1 MAMNPAGDHESARDR
16 EDDETSVRA
25 LPSLD
30 QKLMHIDLAA
40 ALEQLRHEEG
50 FESSGR
56 NAMTIVKYRDLR
68 IVLELMRPGAR
79 IDDPRPETGGAV
91 VVQVLSGRLRL
102 EAEGQTIDL
111 SAGRMV
117 ALDHIVPSQITALEE
132 SAFLIWVSWAERAVR
147 DKARS
152 TQL

>member
-1 MAMNPAGDHESARDR
+1 MATNPGGDHESARDR
-16 EDDETSVRA
+16 EDDDTSVRA

-30 QKLMHIDLAA
+30 EKLMHIDLAA
-40 ALEQLRHEEG
+40 ALEQLRHEAG

-111 SAGRMV
+111 SAGRLV
-117 ALDHIVPSQITALEE
+117 ALDHIVPSQLTALEE
-132 SAFLIWVSWAERAVR
+132 SAFLIWVSWAERA
-147 DKARS
+147 AREGAGS
-152 TQL
+152 APS

>member
-40 ALEQLRHEEG
+40 ALEQLRHEDG

-147 DKARS
+147 DEARS

>member
-1 MAMNPAGDHESARDR
+1 MATNPAADHETARDH
-16 EDDETSVRA
+16 EGDETSVRA

-30 QKLMHIDLAA
+30 EKLMHLDLAA

-79 IDDPRPETGGAV
+79 IDDPHPETGGAV

-111 SAGRMV
+111 SAGRLV
-117 ALDHIVPSQITALEE
+117 ALDRIVTSQLTALEE
-132 SAFLIWVSWAERAVR
+132 SAFLIWVSWAGRASR
-147 DKARS
+147 DEARAA
-152 TQL
+152 QR

>member
-147 DKARS
+147 DEARS

>member
-40 ALEQLRHEEG
+40 ALEQLRHEDG